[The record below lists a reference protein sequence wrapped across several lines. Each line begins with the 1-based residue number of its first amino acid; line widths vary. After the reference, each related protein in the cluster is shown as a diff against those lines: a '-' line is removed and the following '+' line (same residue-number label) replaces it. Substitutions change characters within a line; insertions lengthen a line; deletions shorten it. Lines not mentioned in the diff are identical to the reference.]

1 MIDKVPNLGSRLTSF
16 IYLDRY
22 RNEGTRTYSHHAD
35 YTEAENKYRPDNIN
49 QYFDLLL
56 FEIPYDQMI
65 VYSANPPQQL
75 AYSYLKNHKV
85 MFAIHPQVLELCFD
99 DPYVQRTL
107 SLCTGQKQ
115 ISVIPSSSTRT
126 LYVEDQ
132 KTPHAIK
139 VHFPFKVSRYT
150 RRMREEVL
158 EQAINVS
165 QELENGIEKL
175 DDRFAF
181 LRELI
186 AVVHKNLQP
195 TSDRGENWGYL
206 VREMTPFP
214 NVDKKSQLI
223 PGFALYGR
231 DFFDPN
237 ASLLLNYLVGD
248 RNPVEYI
255 LENIMLPIIRH
266 WVDCFLHFGY
276 LLEPHAQNVIL
287 EIDENYTIS
296 RIIHRDLSVGIDMR
310 RRRDIG
316 LQSHHLNQY
325 NRMEH
330 SAFHSIAYDK
340 FMGGHFFDRIVT
352 ACQEK
357 YPDLSKE
364 NFTRPCLEEFD
375 RIFPEHTEYFPQT
388 VWYFSEKRDQ
398 FNKPLYQDTGLSPVW
413 RP

>member
-1 MIDKVPNLGSRLTSF
+1 MIVKVSTLESNLTFF
-16 IYLDRY
+16 IHLDRY
-22 RNEGTRTYSHHAD
+22 RNEGTRTYSNHAD
-35 YTEAENKYRPDNIN
+35 YTEAQNKYRPNTISQN
-49 QYFDLLL
+49 FDLIL
-56 FEIPYDQMI
+56 FEVPYDQMI
-65 VYSANPPQQL
+65 VYSANPPRQL
-75 AYSYLKNHKV
+75 ADSYLKYPKV
-85 MFAIHPQVLELCFD
+85 MFAIHPQVLKFCSD

-107 SLCTGQKQ
+107 SLCTGQKH

-132 KTPHAIK
+132 ITPHAIK

-150 RRMREEVL
+150 RRMRDEVL

-165 QELENGIEKL
+165 QELENGIGKL
-175 DDRFAF
+175 DNRFGF
-181 LRELI
+181 HRELI

-195 TSDRGENWGYL
+195 NSDRGENWGYL

-223 PGFALYGR
+223 PGFALYGK
-231 DFFDPN
+231 DYFDPN
-237 ASLLLNYLVGD
+237 ASLLLYDLIGD

-276 LLEPHAQNVIL
+276 LLEPHGQNVIL
-287 EIDENYTIS
+287 EVDENNTIS
-296 RIIHRDLSVGIDMR
+296 RIVHRDLSVGIDMR

-330 SAFHSIAYDK
+330 GAFHSIAYDK
-340 FMGGHFFDRIVT
+340 FMGGTFF
-352 ACQEK
+352 
-357 YPDLSKE
+357 
-364 NFTRPCLEEFD
+364 
-375 RIFPEHTEYFPQT
+375 
-388 VWYFSEKRDQ
+388 
-398 FNKPLYQDTGLSPVW
+398 
-413 RP
+413 